1 MPLFGE
7 PGTGIGYEVY
17 PGPEGSPPIFLLHGF
32 AASSSI
38 FGSNIGD
45 LAQKFTVITVDLL
58 GHGESDAPVDVEP
71 YGPEPAVGR
80 IVALM
85 DELGYDHALFCGHSL
100 GGALALRLALDHPDR
115 VAGVVMINSSSAA
128 GTPRWRNETQP
139 RLEQIAARIRAEGT
153 WFIRESRLYP
163 ARSKRIPD
171 EDRDRLSYDFD
182 QTPAAGLAG
191 TVEGLVAR
199 VNSWERLGE
208 LTVPV
213 LAIAG
218 DRDRDFMQG
227 APRMVAQMRHNRVQ
241 LVTFEEAGHAAN
253 LEEPDLFD
261 EAVTGFAQ
269 EIGYLT
275 VAAGESS
282 RRTALML
289 VAGSIIVAVIAL
301 AAAAVIILNRGDD
314 PPAVIDINSGSP
326 SPAVTVTT
334 PGAGAT
340 SSASPAAT
348 AASATTAGTPGTA
361 SPAATNTAAATATPT
376 STPRPTSTPN
386 AGNPTPIPPTP
397 VPPTPTPTETATP
410 TDTPTPTAT
419 STPSGPSISVSGPF
433 GDGLTRSFGADVNP
447 PAFIVINWNSSAG
460 TPQPSKG
467 GQTTITFPG
476 PGTYTVSATVIFE
489 DGTTRTDSVSFT
501 IE

>member
-32 AASSSI
+32 AASSAI

-45 LAQKFTVITVDLL
+45 LAQKFTVVTVDLL
-58 GHGESDAPVDVEP
+58 GHGESDAPADIEP
-71 YGPEPAVGR
+71 YGPEPAVER

-85 DELGYDHALFCGHSL
+85 DELGYDNGLFCGHSL
-100 GGALALRLALDHPDR
+100 GGALALRLALDYPDR
-115 VAGVVMINSSSAA
+115 VAGIIMINSSSAA
-128 GTPRWRNETQP
+128 GTARWRNETQP
-139 RLEQIAARIRAEGT
+139 RLEQIATRIRAEGT

-163 ARSKRIPD
+163 ARSKRIPE

-191 TVEGLVAR
+191 TAEGLVAR

-227 APRMVAQMRHNRVQ
+227 APRMVAQMRQNRVQ

-282 RRTALML
+282 RRTAIML
-289 VAGSIIVAVIAL
+289 VAGSIIVAVVAL
-301 AAAAVIILNRGDD
+301 AAAAVIILNRDDD
-314 PPAVIDINSGSP
+314 PPEVIDPGLGGGSP
-326 SPAVTVTT
+326 AATVTT
-334 PGAGAT
+334 PGTGAT
-340 SSASPAAT
+340 SSASAAATSATSAGTAAT
-348 AASATTAGTPGTA
+348 ASL
-361 SPAATNTAAATATPT
+361 AATNTAGPTATPT

-397 VPPTPTPTETATP
+397 VPATPTPTETATP
-410 TDTPTPTAT
+410 TETPTPTAT
-419 STPSGPSISVSGPF
+419 STPEGPSISVSGPF
-433 GDGLTRSFGADVNP
+433 GTGLTRSFGATVNP
-447 PAFIVINWNSSAG
+447 PTFIVIDWNSSAG
-460 TPQPSKG
+460 VPSPSRG
-467 GQTTITFPG
+467 GSTSITFPG
-476 PGTYTVSATVIFE
+476 PGTYTVGATVIFE
-489 DGTTRTDSVSFT
+489 DGTNTSDSVTFT

>member
-7 PGTGIGYEVY
+7 PGAGIGYEIY

-58 GHGESDAPVDVEP
+58 GHGESDAPVEVEP
-71 YGPEPAVGR
+71 YGPEPAVAR

-100 GGALALRLALDHPDR
+100 GGALALRLALDYPER
-115 VAGVVMINSSSAA
+115 VAGLVMINSSSAA

-163 ARSKRIPD
+163 ARSKRIPE

-191 TVEGLVAR
+191 TAEGLVAR

-227 APRMVAQMRHNRVQ
+227 APRMVAQMRQNRVQ

-275 VAAGESS
+275 AAAGESS
-282 RRTALML
+282 RRTAIML
-289 VAGSIIVAVIAL
+289 VAGSIIVALVAI
-301 AAAAVIILNRGDD
+301 AAAAIIILNRDDD
-314 PPAVIDINSGSP
+314 PAEVIDPSLGVGSP
-326 SPAVTVTT
+326 AATVTT
-334 PGAGAT
+334 PVPGTTTTATAATPGTPAPAT
-340 SSASPAAT
+340 SSPGSTGTPAAT
-348 AASATTAGTPGTA
+348 AS
-361 SPAATNTAAATATPT
+361 PT

-397 VPPTPTPTETATP
+397 VPTETPTPTETATP
-410 TDTPTPTAT
+410 TETPTATAT
-419 STPSGPSISVSGPF
+419 STPEGPSIVVSGPF
-433 GDGLTRSFGADVNP
+433 GSGLTRSFGATVNP
-447 PAFIVINWNSSAG
+447 PVFIVIDWNSSAG
-460 TPQPSKG
+460 VPSPSRG
-467 GQTTITFPG
+467 GSTNITFPG

-489 DGTTRTDSVSFT
+489 DGSFQTDSVTFT
-501 IE
+501 LQ